1 MFLFFAL
8 FPSLREW
15 CCAVHYCVH
24 VENVVEPKKYYFMG
38 AITFF
43 LHLNCLNR
51 KRKVTFA

>member
-15 CCAVHYCVH
+15 CCTVHYCVH

-43 LHLNCLNR
+43 LRLNCLNR